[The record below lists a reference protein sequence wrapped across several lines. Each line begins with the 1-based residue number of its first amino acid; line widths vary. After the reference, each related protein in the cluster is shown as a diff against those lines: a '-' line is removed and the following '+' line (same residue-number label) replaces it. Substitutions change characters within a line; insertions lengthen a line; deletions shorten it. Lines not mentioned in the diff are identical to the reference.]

1 MGVPQH
7 PASSLFGARAGH
19 FLPRPHIGRR
29 RTPHVPHPGRVGGLA
44 AAAAPPNSPTERRA
58 RLGVGGKG
66 AAAFGNGGDATDR
79 PNRGRQ
85 GGLGEG
91 GVEIEGGEERNAQ
104 APRSWSRVARW
115 EMEFPSGGELGRK
128 RGERT
133 TNPRMMRARPAK
145 TLGGGTCEAPPE
157 AEVRDGSTRG
167 AWKLGS

>member
-1 MGVPQH
+1 MGWGGRELQP
-7 PASSLFGARAGH
+7 SGTAGT
-19 FLPRPHIGRR
+19 LRIDRTAVGKEGSGR
-29 RTPHVPHPGRVGGLA
+29 
-44 AAAAPPNSPTERRA
+44 
-58 RLGVGGKG
+58 
-66 AAAFGNGGDATDR
+66 
-79 PNRGRQ
+79 
-85 GGLGEG
+85 G